1 MNYRGRGMTLVELLV
16 VVAIIGVLVALLLPA
31 VQAARSSA
39 RAASCKNNL
48 RQIGIAVQQFCNARK
63 GEFPEW
69 HHSGADRSWMYTL
82 APYFEQVDEVRIC
95 PEDEKR
101 DERLAARVTSYVLN
115 DYLVVD
121 VPDAVRNLN
130 QLRATSR
137 TMIVFEGA
145 ETRPP
150 EPAYDHAHCSQW
162 FSPLNVAWGLVESA
176 VHHDI
181 QPDSHFESAHY
192 LYADG
197 HVDVIPAAMIAR
209 WINEKHEFAKP
220 E

>member
-1 MNYRGRGMTLVELLV
+1 MKRRAGMTLVELLV
-16 VVAIIGVLVALLLPA
+16 VVAIIGMLVALLLPA
-31 VQAARSSA
+31 VQAARAAA

-48 RQIGIAVQQFCNARK
+48 RQIGIAVQQFCNAHK
-63 GEFPEW
+63 GRFPEW
-69 HHSGADRSWMYTL
+69 HHSGADKSWMYTL

-101 DERLAARVTSYVLN
+101 VERLAARVTSYVLN

-130 QLRATSR
+130 QLRATSH

-145 ETRPP
+145 EARAP
-150 EPAYDHAHCSQW
+150 EPEYDHAHCSQW
-162 FSPLNVAWGLVESA
+162 FSPLNVAWGLVENA
-176 VHHDI
+176 VHNDI

-197 HVDVIPAAMIAR
+197 HVDVIPAATIAR
-209 WINEKHEFAKP
+209 WINEKREFAKP